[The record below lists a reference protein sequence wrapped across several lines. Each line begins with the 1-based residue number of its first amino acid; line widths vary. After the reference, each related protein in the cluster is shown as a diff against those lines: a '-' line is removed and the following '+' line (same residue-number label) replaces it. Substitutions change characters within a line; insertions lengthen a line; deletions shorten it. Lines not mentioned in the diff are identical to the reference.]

1 VVVLEKGRIAGEQS
15 SRNLGWVRKTSRA
28 ASDVPMSLAS
38 DRLWA
43 QMPERLGADV
53 GYRQAGIMFLGATE
67 KDMAMHEGWLASVKD
82 WASIA
87 PADPGPDRPAGAR
100 RARNMG
106 GGIYT
111 PSDGRAEP
119 ALAASAIAAAAIRQG
134 AVIVENCAVRALSL
148 TAGQVRGLSPN
159 GAKSAAIRCFWQAPC
174 GRGACWAITA

>member
-82 WASIA
+82 MGLDSHLLTPARIDQLVPGGRGTWAGGSTRPPTDAPNRRWPPARLPPPPSGKARSSWRIA
-87 PADPGPDRPAGAR
+87 
-100 RARNMG
+100 
-106 GGIYT
+106 
-111 PSDGRAEP
+111 
-119 ALAASAIAAAAIRQG
+119 
-134 AVIVENCAVRALSL
+134 
-148 TAGQVRGLSPN
+148 
-159 GAKSAAIRCFWQAPC
+159 RCAPC
-174 GRGACWAITA
+174 R